1 MIKFNGLGR
10 GKKIGKRERGGG
22 GKRER
27 ERRISLCTHTRMIFK
42 R

>member
-22 GKRER
+22 EERER
-27 ERRISLCTHTRMIFK
+27 EKDFAVHAHEDDF
-42 R
+42 